1 MSLSEF
7 LRNYRAEHE
16 LSMDDLAKRCGLS
29 KPYISMLEKNR
40 NSKYDDI
47 FYKEAY
53 HEISRTFEIP
63 SLL

>member
-47 FYKEAY
+47 FYKEAH